1 MELVDGVQDAQKR
14 PRVAGD
20 SISSLSLNTS
30 MNMNNAQVV
39 ELVDTL
45 SWGGS
50 GASRA
55 GSSPAL
61 GTIHK
66 SGNIQ

>member
-1 MELVDGVQDAQKR
+1 MVDDVQDAQVSRVQGAQKR
-14 PRVAGD
+14 PRVACD

-45 SWGGS
+45 S
-50 GASRA
+50 
-55 GSSPAL
+55 
-61 GTIHK
+61 
-66 SGNIQ
+66 